1 MFHSCPKLRDLS
13 QKKSALQDVHNLV
26 QTSKEFPEIKFT
38 FADEKFASYVKE
50 GENKRYHEA
59 GSISATIGIEFAFAK
74 QVISEHQLAKCRGV
88 FSNSHSIFG
97 FDISNNILF
106 TSYVPFNHS

>member
-59 GSISATIGIEFAFAK
+59 GYDALITG
-74 QVISEHQLAKCRGV
+74 H
-88 FSNSHSIFG
+88 IFLKS
-97 FDISNNILF
+97 FPLM
-106 TSYVPFNHS
+106 TTQEQAYT